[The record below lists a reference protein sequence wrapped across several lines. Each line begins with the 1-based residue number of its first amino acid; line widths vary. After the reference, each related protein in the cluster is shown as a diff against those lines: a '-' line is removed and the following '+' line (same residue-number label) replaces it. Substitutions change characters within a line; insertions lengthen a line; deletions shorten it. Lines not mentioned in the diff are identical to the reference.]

1 MLMNWLENEDGQ
13 GMVEYALIIGFIAL
27 VVIVALT
34 ALGPKVR
41 EKFNE
46 VNSELDKMGGA
57 E

>member
-1 MLMNWLENEDGQ
+1 MLMNWLEDENGQ

-41 EKFNE
+41 DKFNE
-46 VNSELDKMGGA
+46 INSELDNMGGA
-57 E
+57 D